1 VLLGTLLVAVFA
13 FAQVESG
20 QIVGTVTDESGAV
33 VPNATVTVKNL
44 ASNFCSS
51 FRLR

>member
-20 QIVGTVTDESGAV
+20 QIAGTVTDESGAV